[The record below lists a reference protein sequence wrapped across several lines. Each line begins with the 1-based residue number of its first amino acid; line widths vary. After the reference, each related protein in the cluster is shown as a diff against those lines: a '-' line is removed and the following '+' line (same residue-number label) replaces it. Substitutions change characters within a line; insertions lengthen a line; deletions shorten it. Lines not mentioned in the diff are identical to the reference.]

1 MKNFFVIILF
11 LVGFVSIFAEGP
23 NFFDN
28 VGIDVPYFDY
38 SEEKKL
44 QKTIGVL
51 FCILSIVLFKKVRA
65 DKITKK
71 QEKEQKR
78 LRLKN
83 EKHNQWYDSLSE
95 EERVE
100 EDYKKWVENT
110 SSWDQINQEEQLLL
124 QSIDND
130 LYEFGLID
138 DKITSGYK
146 YRKLTP
152 LEERIALGSKEVR
165 EKEEAEA
172 LVRAQEKR
180 DADQE
185 RLASD
190 RADEQERIAY
200 EKERKASLHKRF
212 EYDEAD
218 KILQGT
224 LWIGMTLEMLLE
236 AKGEPSDIL
245 ESVSVGKVKKKYL
258 YGMRINRVGNQSFD
272 FEVSLENDV
281 VIGWNDKVI

>member
-1 MKNFFVIILF
+1 MKNLFLIILF

-23 NFFDN
+23 NFFNN

-38 SEEKKL
+38 FEEKKL

-51 FCILSIVLFKKVRA
+51 FCIISIVLFRKERA
-65 DKITKK
+65 DKIFKK
-71 QEKEQKR
+71 HEKEQER
-78 LRLKN
+78 LRLEN
-83 EKHNQWYDSLSE
+83 EKYNQWYDSLSE
-95 EERVE
+95 DEKVE
-100 EDYKKWVENT
+100 EDYRKWVENT
-110 SSWDQINQEEQLLL
+110 SSLEQIDQEERLLL

-138 DKITSGYK
+138 DKSTNGYQ

-152 LEERIALGSKEVR
+152 LEERIALGSKEER

-172 LVRAQEKR
+172 LVRVQEKR
-180 DADQE
+180 EADQE
-185 RLASD
+185 RIASL
-190 RADEQERIAY
+190 RAADQERIAF
-200 EKERKASLHKRF
+200 ENERKASLHKRF
-212 EYDEAD
+212 ECAEAD

-224 LWIGMTLEMLLE
+224 LWIGMTVEMLLE

-258 YGMRINRVGNQSFD
+258 YGMRLNRIGNNSFD
-272 FEVSLENDV
+272 FEVTLENNV
-281 VIGWNDKVI
+281 VTGWKDRVN